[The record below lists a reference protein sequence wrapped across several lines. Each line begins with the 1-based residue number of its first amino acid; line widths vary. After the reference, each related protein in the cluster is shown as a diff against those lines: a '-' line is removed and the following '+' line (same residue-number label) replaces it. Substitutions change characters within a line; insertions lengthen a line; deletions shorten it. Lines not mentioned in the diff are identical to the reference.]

1 MINKALF
8 EEENLYI
15 VGESHLCEETYAAI
29 RKNIENNQAVGVL
42 AGYYDRDLT
51 IAYISEF
58 FLHNL
63 GYTYEEF
70 MEKFSGSLKNVFCG
84 QNCTF
89 AKIERFKKIHGV
101 GEAQMLNKEGAPVN
115 VRVYKKDTIDSEG
128 NALWILSTHIDEMQ
142 ENLELVNQVLSS
154 GFWSVE
160 CAQSGNP
167 ESVFFSHEFRKMLGY
182 HDTLDFPNNLET
194 WERGIHPR
202 DLEEVSRTFQEAFQ
216 DKTNEK
222 KYDVEYRMRMAD
234 GTYQWFKDKGEVS
247 RRADGTAFR
256 MAGIFINIDAEKR
269 ARQYTQRVDAFHRAY
284 TTANLCEY
292 YVDLQENSF
301 NSLKVEETLSGLFEE
316 SSIWDELID
325 LLLDFVR
332 DENHAILI
340 SSHIVS
346 DLEKLCDTIAFL
358 HKGKLL
364 LCEDKDT
371 LREEYALW
379 HGTAGQ
385 LEELDKNAIVSR
397 RVTAYGAE
405 ALVKRELVPAGSTLT
420 PVSIEEL
427 FVLMVKG
434 ENVR

>member
-1 MINKALF
+1 MNALELQGLTKHYKDF
-8 EEENLYI
+8 TL
-15 VGESHLCEETYAAI
+15 GPL
-29 RKNIENNQAVGVL
+29 
-42 AGYYDRDLT
+42 DLT
-51 IAYISEF
+51 LPGGTICGLIGENGAGKSTTIR
-58 FLHNL
+58 LILDMVQRDGGTVTIL
-63 GYTYEEF
+63 G
-70 MEKFSGSLKNVFCG
+70 
-84 QNCTF
+84 
-89 AKIERFKKIHGV
+89 
-101 GEAQMLNKEGAPVN
+101 
-115 VRVYKKDTIDSEG
+115 
-128 NALWILSTHIDEMQ
+128 
-142 ENLELVNQVLSS
+142 
-154 GFWSVE
+154 
-160 CAQSGNP
+160 
-167 ESVFFSHEFRKMLGY
+167 
-182 HDTLDFPNNLET
+182 
-194 WERGIHPR
+194 R
-202 DLEEVSRTFQEAFQ
+202 DSRTASVRSKEEIGVVLGSDGIPLCLNA
-216 DKTNEK
+216 
-222 KYDVEYRMRMAD
+222 VEV
-234 GTYQWFKDKGEVS
+234 GKV
-247 RRADGTAFR
+247 
-256 MAGIFINIDAEKR
+256 MAGIYRNWDAGD
-269 ARQYTQRVDAFHRAY
+269 YTAFCRKFDLPPDKKYKDYSAGMQRK
-284 TTANLCEY
+284 LCIAVALAHHPKLLLLDEAT
-292 YVDLQENSF
+292 N
-301 NSLKVEETLSGLFEE
+301 GLDPVVR
-316 SSIWDELID
+316 DELID